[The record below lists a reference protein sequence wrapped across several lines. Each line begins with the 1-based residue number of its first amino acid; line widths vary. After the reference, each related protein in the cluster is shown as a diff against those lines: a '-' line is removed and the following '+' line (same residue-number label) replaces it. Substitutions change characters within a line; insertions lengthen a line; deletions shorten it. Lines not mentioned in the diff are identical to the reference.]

1 MLYAMLIQYITEVFG
16 MHENANITYQS
27 QESDKIL
34 QTIISIQPIKSSG
47 ASGKSPD
54 EIVKELAKLM
64 YDELPGYL
72 LKDNGAKDL
81 FVENDMGLIPSL
93 STVLLQEMEKFNI
106 LLTKMKTTLIEVI
119 KAIDGL
125 VVMSQELDGMY

>member
-1 MLYAMLIQYITEVFG
+1 MIPALGNVDSYNQYIDSLPLLDDPEVFG

-64 YDELPGYL
+64 YD
-72 LKDNGAKDL
+72 AAQVV
-81 FVENDMGLIPSL
+81 F
-93 STVLLQEMEKFNI
+93 
-106 LLTKMKTTLIEVI
+106 TT
-119 KAIDGL
+119 
-125 VVMSQELDGMY
+125 QYP